1 MDYEIDFEFFKLQ
14 NCIVKKDDIQQ
25 MNLFKF
31 EKIED
36 MVNMM
41 YLNEV
46 FVLYNLRF
54 CYYLGMIY
62 VSYFFL

>member
-1 MDYEIDFEFFKLQ
+1 
-14 NCIVKKDDIQQ
+14 

-62 VSYFFL
+62 VSYFFLWNMMIYDYKFKF

>member
-1 MDYEIDFEFFKLQ
+1 
-14 NCIVKKDDIQQ
+14 

-62 VSYFFL
+62 VSYFFYEI